1 MLSLIVATSAHAWDH
16 SWSTTGAMTFAD
28 FNSNTLLTDA
38 QATDVVSKFRVISRK
53 LISRAPGTASR
64 PWNIANPLSFPSPS
78 ARARRSTLRVLS
90 AVFNL
95 SI

>member
-53 LISRAPGTASR
+53 LISSLKSSR
-64 PWNIANPLSFPSPS
+64 HCVE
-78 ARARRSTLRVLS
+78 TVEYC
-90 AVFNL
+90 
-95 SI
+95 